1 VTRGTTDTDTGCW
14 LCIVVIAVFFS
25 CLDTRLR
32 RLEDVRE
39 GMRETYEVFDGFLE
53 DPVILPWLGGMSHY

>member
-1 VTRGTTDTDTGCW
+1 MH
-14 LCIVVIAVFFS
+14 VF
-25 CLDTRLR
+25 R

-53 DPVILPWLGGMSHY
+53 DPVILPWLGSMSHC